1 MKNEGKTVLRDKQ
14 KKTTSKYTLYIYL
27 FKYKA
32 FSSTGHFISLTL
44 NFTFNIMKQLI
55 HCIFI
60 FILACVCI
68 QTFILGVLSQLYIRK
83 QFKHLTGY

>member
-1 MKNEGKTVLRDKQ
+1 MRGKTVLRDKQ
-14 KKTTSKYTLYIYL
+14 KKTHLNIPFIYL

-55 HCIFI
+55 YLF
-60 FILACVCI
+60 
-68 QTFILGVLSQLYIRK
+68 LY
-83 QFKHLTGY
+83 